1 MTNEEKLKAS
11 GLKYY
16 FLVSDGDGHNL
27 LVQPDEVDRVSEIV
41 EKDYDDWSEEEADL
55 IDSLETLEGESH
67 FIVLAE
73 D

>member
-16 FLVSDGDGHNL
+16 VLVSDGDGHNL
-27 LVQPDEVDRVSEIV
+27 LVPPDEVYRVSEIV

>member
-11 GLKYY
+11 GLNYY
-16 FLVSDGDGHNL
+16 VLVSDGDGHNL
-27 LVQPDEVDRVSEIV
+27 LVPPDEVDRVSEIV